1 MVSCGLCVCLLKLFL
16 QTFHKVMIGRS
27 GLIAR
32 SLATPTEK
40 DLLAKLPRQAF
51 IGLSRVTFPSLGN
64 HCDQSI
70 RGFH

>member
-1 MVSCGLCVCLLKLFL
+1 
-16 QTFHKVMIGRS
+16 MIGRS
-27 GLIAR
+27 GLIVH

-51 IGLSRVTFPSLGN
+51 IGLSRVTFPSLSN

-70 RGFH
+70 KGIH